1 MRFQLALIVSLAVLI
16 AGCNESNKE
25 DRMVDLTDPFGT
37 TQLSEALRALPV
49 SFGDNVRIIAA
60 PVTEELGISGL
71 RGEVYGETTP
81 SVTGIEVIGAS
92 ETDAAINVYIEEL
105 QKDFW
110 LSPDLVELIDHAPGS
125 TISIGDKQW
134 VRTEDGAWIESE

>member
-1 MRFQLALIVSLAVLI
+1 
-16 AGCNESNKE
+16 
-25 DRMVDLTDPFGT
+25 MVDLTDPFGT